1 MNFLAHSLLGFD
13 DPALIAG
20 QFCGDFVRGS
30 NLSHLPEMVEQGI
43 RLHRHLDRFTDT
55 HPVLLAARND
65 ITGIPRRFA
74 GIVID
79 VLLDHYL
86 AQHWDQFSD
95 RSLEEHAH
103 MVNQAL
109 HVHLDVLP
117 ESLQRFMV
125 ILSEE
130 DILANNRELAA
141 IELTLNRLSRRSTK
155 FSALAISIDQLKPLR
170 ARLHEPF
177 SEFYPA
183 LHEAANLFLSKQ
195 ENRSPASEQS

>member
-1 MNFLAHSLLGFD
+1 VNFLAHSLLGFD

-30 NLSHLPEMVEQGI
+30 QLSHLPEQVEQGI

-55 HPVLLAARND
+55 HPVLLAVRND
-65 ITGIPRRFA
+65 MTATPRRFA

-79 VLLDHYL
+79 VLFDHYL
-86 AQHWDQFSD
+86 ARHWHQFSQ
-95 RSLEEHAH
+95 RSLEDHAR

-109 HVHLDVLP
+109 HVHKEILP
-117 ESLQRFMV
+117 ESLQRFMIV
-125 ILSEE
+125 LSEE
-130 DILANNRELAA
+130 AILANNRELVA
-141 IELTLNRLSRRSTK
+141 IELTLRRLSRRSAK
-155 FSALAISIDQLKPLR
+155 FAALAIPHDQLKPLR

-183 LHEAANLFLSKQ
+183 LLNAANIFLAKQ
-195 ENRSPASEQS
+195 ENRSHTSE